1 MSTFRLNSKDANL
14 SLLRGATGMGSRA
27 FSVLPNVVLSGL
39 RKAEVAYSETHRDP
53 EKMARAAAST
63 YELFGYGSAIV
74 PFDLCVE
81 AEALGA
87 EVDFHDEAH
96 AFIQPVISKPIDQL
110 NPDALPPLR
119 ANGRVPLVAYA
130 IQRLKESIGREIM
143 VGAVIPGPFTLGW
156 QLFGIEAWLL
166 FRDSNLMVRTLND
179 LARGLADVAQVY
191 SDAGADLIT
200 VHEMGGSPQV
210 IGPTRFA
217 QFVKPALK
225 LLLGEI
231 HITKILS
238 ICGDTN
244 AIVDDLP
251 ECGADALNLDH
262 RNDLR
267 RTRKLLPDSILLGNL
282 DPVGE
287 IADGNPKSISRA
299 VERCAAEGASAVV
312 PGCDLFIETPN
323 ANMVALS
330 HSGSTILHSNP

>member
-1 MSTFRLNSKDANL
+1 MS
-14 SLLRGATGMGSRA
+14 SRA

-39 RKAEVAYSETHRDP
+39 HSAEVAYSETHRDP
-53 EKMARAAAST
+53 DKMVRAAAST

-87 EVDFHDEAH
+87 KVDFHDEANG
-96 AFIQPVISKPIDQL
+96 FIQPVISKPITQL
-110 NPDALPPLR
+110 NPEALPSLS
-119 ANGRVPLVAYA
+119 ANGRVPLVAHA
-130 IQRLKESIGREIM
+130 IHRLKESVGREIM

-156 QLFGIEAWLL
+156 QLFGLEPWLL
-166 FRDSNLMVRTLND
+166 FRDSVLMVQILDD
-179 LARGLADVAQVY
+179 LARGLADVARAY
-191 SDAGADLIT
+191 SDAGADLVT

-210 IGPTRFA
+210 IGATRFA

-225 LLLGEI
+225 LLLEEI

-262 RNDLR
+262 RNNLR

-287 IADGNPKSISRA
+287 LANGSPETILRA
-299 VERCAAEGASAVV
+299 VERCAAEGANAVV
-312 PGCDLFIETPN
+312 PGCDLFIETPD

-330 HSGSTILHSNP
+330 HPGSTILRSNP